1 MKEIHFHTEHEVDIF
16 LKNYV
21 DSIPN
26 IEKVYDNLL
35 AESIKE
41 DIKEMELPNFEDG
54 MKCDIN

>member
-54 MKCDIN
+54 MKCYIN

>member
-41 DIKEMELPNFEDG
+41 DIKEMELRIL
-54 MKCDIN
+54 KTVW